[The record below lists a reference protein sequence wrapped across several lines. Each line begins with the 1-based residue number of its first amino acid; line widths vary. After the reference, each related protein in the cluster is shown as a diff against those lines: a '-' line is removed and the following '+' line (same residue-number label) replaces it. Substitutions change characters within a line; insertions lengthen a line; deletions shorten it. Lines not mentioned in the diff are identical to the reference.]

1 MTPYEITIARSAV
14 KEYRGLPASVAD
26 KVRIAIDSLAIEP
39 RPAAKSKKLRA
50 SGGLFRLRVG
60 DYRVVY
66 SVDDGREAVD
76 IIHIRHRKDAY
87 RDL

>member
-1 MTPYEITIARSAV
+1 MTRYEITIARSAA
-14 KEYRGLPASVAD
+14 KEYRSLPASAAE
-26 KVRIAIDSLAIEP
+26 KVRIAIDSLALEP
-39 RPAAKSKKLRA
+39 RPAAKSKMLRA

-66 SVDDGREAVD
+66 SVDDDRETVD